1 VKWSSFINV
10 IIVSLTLVCALPAQK
25 KKDKEESS
33 TRTLQGLVTD
43 KDGNPASG
51 AVVQLKDLRTL
62 QIRSFITKDDGAYF
76 FSGLKVD
83 DDYQVKADWKGLS
96 SDSKRLS
103 VFDSRKTATINLKLE
118 KKESPDRDRSENHP

>member
-1 VKWSSFINV
+1 MKWSSFIFV
-10 IIVSLTLVCALPAQK
+10 LLVSLTLVCALPAQK
-25 KKDKEESS
+25 KKDKEESA
-33 TRTLQGLVTD
+33 TRTLQGLVTN

-62 QIRSFITKDDGAYF
+62 QIRSFITKDDGVYF

-83 DDYQVKADWKGLS
+83 DDYQVKADWNGLS

-103 VFDSRKTATINLKLE
+103 VFDSRKTATLNLKLE
-118 KKESPDRDRSENHP
+118 KKESSDRERSEDHP

>member
-1 VKWSSFINV
+1 MKWSSFIGV
-10 IIVSLTLVCALPAQK
+10 LILSLTLVCALPAQK
-25 KKDKEESS
+25 KKDKEDSA

-62 QIRSFITKDDGAYF
+62 QIRSFITKDDGVYF

-83 DDYQVKADWKGLS
+83 DDYQVKADRNGLS
-96 SDSKRLS
+96 SDTKRLS

-118 KKESPDRDRSENHP
+118 KKESSDREDHP

>member
-1 VKWSSFINV
+1 VKWRSAIGV
-10 IIVSLTLVCALPAQK
+10 LIVSLALVCALPAQK
-25 KKDKEESS
+25 KKDKEDSS
-33 TRTLQGLVTD
+33 TRTLQGLVTN
-43 KDGNPASG
+43 KDGNPAPG

-83 DDYQVKADWKGLS
+83 DDYQVKADWNGLA

-103 VFDSRKTATINLKLE
+103 VFDSRKTATINLELEKPE
-118 KKESPDRDRSENHP
+118 KKESPD

>member
-1 VKWSSFINV
+1 VKWSSSIGV
-10 IIVSLTLVCALPAQK
+10 LILSLTLVCALPAQK
-25 KKDKEESS
+25 KKDKEDSA
-33 TRTLQGLVTD
+33 TRTLQGLVTN

-83 DDYQVKADWKGLS
+83 DDYQVKADRNGLS
-96 SDSKRLS
+96 SDTKRLS

-118 KKESPDRDRSENHP
+118 KKESSDREDHP

>member
-1 VKWSSFINV
+1 MKWSSFIGV
-10 IIVSLTLVCALPAQK
+10 LIVSLTLVCALPAQK

-118 KKESPDRDRSENHP
+118 KKESPDRERSEDHP

>member
-1 VKWSSFINV
+1 VKWSSFIGV
-10 IIVSLTLVCALPAQK
+10 LIVSLTLVCALPAQK

-118 KKESPDRDRSENHP
+118 KKESPDRERSEDHP

>member
-1 VKWSSFINV
+1 VKWSSFIGV
-10 IIVSLTLVCALPAQK
+10 LIVSLTLVCALPAQK

-76 FSGLKVD
+76 FSGLKMD

-118 KKESPDRDRSENHP
+118 KKESSDREDHP

>member
-1 VKWSSFINV
+1 MKWSSFIGV

>member
-1 VKWSSFINV
+1 MKWSSFIFV
-10 IIVSLTLVCALPAQK
+10 LLVSLTLVSALPAQK
-25 KKDKEESS
+25 KKDKEESA
-33 TRTLQGLVTD
+33 TRTLQGLVTN

-62 QIRSFITKDDGAYF
+62 QIRSFITKDDGVYF

-83 DDYQVKADWKGLS
+83 DDYQVKADWNGLS

-103 VFDSRKTATINLKLE
+103 VFDSRKTATLNLKLE
-118 KKESPDRDRSENHP
+118 KKESSDRERSEDHP

>member
-1 VKWSSFINV
+1 VKWSSFIGV

-118 KKESPDRDRSENHP
+118 KKESPDRERSEDHP

>member
-1 VKWSSFINV
+1 MRWCSSIGAL
-10 IIVSLTLVCALPAQK
+10 ILSLTLVCSLPAQK

-33 TRTLQGLVTD
+33 TRTLQGVVTD

-96 SDSKRLS
+96 SDSRRLS
-103 VFDSRKTATINLKLE
+103 VFDSRKTATLNLKLEKEE
-118 KKESPDRDRSENHP
+118 KKESPD

>member
-1 VKWSSFINV
+1 MKWSWSIGV
-10 IIVSLTLVCALPAQK
+10 LILAVSLLSPLPAQK
-25 KKDKEESS
+25 KKDKEESA

-62 QIRSFITKDDGAYF
+62 QIRSFITKGDGGYY

-83 DDYQVKADWKGLS
+83 DDYQVKALSNGLS
-96 SDSKRLS
+96 SDAKRLS

-118 KKESPDRDRSENHP
+118 KKESPERDPEDHR

>member
-1 VKWSSFINV
+1 MKWSSFIGV
-10 IIVSLTLVCALPAQK
+10 LILSLTLVCALPAQK
-25 KKDKEESS
+25 KKDKEDSA

-83 DDYQVKADWKGLS
+83 DDYQVKADRNGLS
-96 SDSKRLS
+96 SDTKRLS

-118 KKESPDRDRSENHP
+118 KKESPDRDRSEDHP

>member
-1 VKWSSFINV
+1 MKWSSFIGV
-10 IIVSLTLVCALPAQK
+10 LIVSLTLVCALPAQK

-118 KKESPDRDRSENHP
+118 KKESSDRERSEDHP

>member
-1 VKWSSFINV
+1 MKWSLSIGVLILF
-10 IIVSLTLVCALPAQK
+10 LTLVLPLPAQK

-43 KDGNPASG
+43 KDEHPASG

-62 QIRSFITKDDGAYF
+62 QIRSFITKEDGKYF

-83 DDYQVKADWKGLS
+83 DDYQVKADWNGLS
-96 SDSKRLS
+96 SDARRLS

-118 KKESPDRDRSENHP
+118 KEEKKESPD

>member
-1 VKWSSFINV
+1 MKWSSFIGV
-10 IIVSLTLVCALPAQK
+10 LILSLTLVCALPAQK
-25 KKDKEESS
+25 KKDKEDSA

-83 DDYQVKADWKGLS
+83 DDYQVKANWNGLA
-96 SDSKRLS
+96 SDSRRLS

-118 KKESPDRDRSENHP
+118 KEEKKESPD

>member
-1 VKWSSFINV
+1 VRWRPSIGVLIF
-10 IIVSLTLVCALPAQK
+10 SLILVRPLPAQK

-43 KDGNPASG
+43 KDGNPAAG

-83 DDYQVKADWKGLS
+83 DDYQVKADWKGLT
-96 SDSKRLS
+96 SDSRRLS
-103 VFDSRKTATINLKLE
+103 VFDSRKAPSLNLRVEKEE
-118 KKESPDRDRSENHP
+118 KKQSPD

>member
-1 VKWSSFINV
+1 MRWCSSIGV
-10 IIVSLTLVCALPAQK
+10 LILSLTLVCSLPAQK

-62 QIRSFITKDDGAYF
+62 QIRSFITKDDGTYF

-83 DDYQVKADWKGLS
+83 DDYQVKADWKGLA
-96 SDSKRLS
+96 SDSRRLS
-103 VFDSRKTATINLKLE
+103 VFDSRKTAILNLKVEKEE
-118 KKESPDRDRSENHP
+118 KKESPD

>member
-1 VKWSSFINV
+1 MKWSSFIGV
-10 IIVSLTLVCALPAQK
+10 LIVSLTLVCALPAQK

>member
-1 VKWSSFINV
+1 VKWSSFIGV

>member
-1 VKWSSFINV
+1 MKWSWSIGV
-10 IIVSLTLVCALPAQK
+10 LILAVSLLSPLPAQK
-25 KKDKEESS
+25 KKDKEESA
-33 TRTLQGLVTD
+33 TRTLQGLVTN

-62 QIRSFITKDDGAYF
+62 QIRSFITKDDGVYF

-83 DDYQVKADWKGLS
+83 DDYQVKADWNGLS

-103 VFDSRKTATINLKLE
+103 VFDSRKTATLNLKLE
-118 KKESPDRDRSENHP
+118 KKESSDRERSEDHP

>member
-1 VKWSSFINV
+1 VKWSSFIGV
-10 IIVSLTLVCALPAQK
+10 LIVSLTLVCALPAQK

-118 KKESPDRDRSENHP
+118 KKESPDRDRSEDHP

>member
-1 VKWSSFINV
+1 VKWSSFIGV
-10 IIVSLTLVCALPAQK
+10 LIVSLTLVCALPAQK

>member
-1 VKWSSFINV
+1 MKWSSFIGV
-10 IIVSLTLVCALPAQK
+10 LIVSLTLVCALPAQK

-118 KKESPDRDRSENHP
+118 KKESPDRDRSEDHP